1 MPRRIECDEMTES
14 ESRGSLNERKSMTIA
29 RNEVLRM
36 VRRLPARI
44 EVEDLIYHLY
54 VREKLARAEAD
65 IAAGRTI
72 PHEEVRKRVA
82 KWRK

>member
-1 MPRRIECDEMTES
+1 MTV
-14 ESRGSLNERKSMTIA
+14 A
-29 RNEVLRM
+29 RSEVLRM

-72 PHEEVRKRVA
+72 SHEEVRKRVTT
-82 KWRK
+82 WRK